1 MLNVIMGN
9 FVWIYIAHFY
19 KGRIRAIP
27 VKYFLFM
34 FTKKLECLC
43 ANLIQWQFTN
53 WQIFLLR
60 AWLLSKIISFLL
72 LSTMNYLCDIHI
84 TSISMPHSELW
95 LTKSA
100 GPGLYNIYVSISI
113 IISEISTWYL
123 QYLGSAMCDVNRGRV
138 RGWAVFVRCRPAHG
152 HK

>member
-1 MLNVIMGN
+1 MYNLSRYGYTFIPICWMWSWETSCG
-9 FVWIYIAHFY
+9 YILPISTE
-19 KGRIRAIP
+19 GRIRAIP
-27 VKYFLFM
+27 VKYVLFM

-60 AWLLSKIISFLL
+60 AWLLSKLNSFLL

-84 TSISMPHSELW
+84 TSISMPHSELVW

-123 QYLGSAMCDVNRGRV
+123 
-138 RGWAVFVRCRPAHG
+138 
-152 HK
+152 